1 MKNLMKKIVVSIVG
15 LSMIVMMAPVAQ
27 AVTAEELQAQIADLT
42 AKLADLQA
50 QLTALTG
57 APAAAACTFT
67 RNLYPGMSGADV
79 KCLQQ
84 YLNGAGF
91 AVAASGV
98 GSAGNETQYFGPLTQ
113 AAVKKWQDANGVV
126 YGAYGGYFGPIS
138 QAKFTALAAA
148 APPAE
153 EEEEEEVAEGI
164 TTPGAEG
171 SIIATIASTPASG
184 VVVYTTQTGIG
195 VAAANVK
202 ATGSD
207 VLVNRLDIN
216 FSVRPWLYLTG
227 LTVTDGTVTKS
238 IAVTE
243 AGTTEITVGS
253 SYDVRITGLNFLI
266 PKDTTKTLTV
276 KVDAV
281 SSLPS
286 GEATAINLI
295 FKTNALRGV
304 DGAGIQLYAP
314 SDVLTRTFTVDPGA
328 TATLELTANVDNPKA
343 RPIIVSDT
351 AKTSGIVL
359 LKANVKAKN
368 RDAILRTV
376 TIGNTAAS
384 GTIDVIY
391 LYDGDTLL
399 SSTSSVAS
407 AASSTLENVNL
418 TIPKDTTK
426 TLTVKA
432 DFNMTTGYYE
442 EGETTAI
449 FLENTA
455 AGTAGSGLAAED
467 AVTFAAAT
475 VSGSTVTPGTG
486 YAYLKAPSLALASAS
501 INSVSVATGTITY
514 NGKAD
519 ARIKI
524 NVTASGGDIYVASS
538 TANDVTATT
547 TLGASTTVVESI
559 TSNADASSGEN
570 WVVRSGETKWFEIYA
585 QLTRVDDGN
594 SSTVG
599 DLATYVYL
607 TNIKWASTDAGVAA
621 SYNNQTWG
629 LTDFKTTSIILEYFR

>member
-1 MKNLMKKIVVSIVG
+1 
-15 LSMIVMMAPVAQ
+15 MIVMMAPVAQ

-113 AAVKKWQDANGVV
+113 AAVKKWQDANGVA

-148 APPAE
+148 APAEEGE
-153 EEEEEEVAEGI
+153 EEEEAAEGI

-314 SDVLTRTFTVDPGA
+314 SGDLTRTFTVDPGA
-328 TATLELTANVDNPKA
+328 PATLELTANVDNPKA

-449 FLENTA
+449 FL
-455 AGTAGSGLAAED
+455 AGSGLAAED

-486 YAYLKAPSLALASAS
+486 YAYLKAPSLALAGAS

-629 LTDFKTTSIILEYFR
+629 LTDFKTGSVVIEYFR